1 MLNRRSLRI
10 KVMQA
15 LYAFKQAEKSNYL
28 LALDRIAET
37 FSPDLN
43 SMQVQDIQKLEG
55 NRQLATIL
63 FEENYLNTNAAIT
76 DENASP
82 EVLVSAA
89 NAINFYHQQ
98 VKKDRQLSGKSML
111 SEVEK
116 IYDHYLLIL
125 MLLVELADLVKN
137 EEESRQQKYLK
148 AYTIFPGDVKLY
160 NNPIICALREYKP
173 LETELFNL
181 GLSWA
186 SEGSL
191 LRNVYNTVLKNDPV
205 YLEYIQTA
213 ESSPEEDKKIVN
225 HILKNLVFKQELL
238 RNYFEEVDLNW
249 TENGEIIRSLLAKTI
264 KSIDQEGE
272 TVSAIE
278 LLTLS
283 KNWEDDRDFFLELHQ
298 HTLDNDQTYEK
309 LIIDKVQN
317 WDAERVAVID
327 KILLKMAI
335 SEMVTFSSIPVKVT
349 INEYIE
355 LSKLYST
362 PKSRQF
368 INGVLDVVA
377 IELVNRGIIRKSGRG
392 LIDNK

>member
-1 MLNRRSLRI
+1 
-10 KVMQA
+10 MQA